1 MTDLHPTDARLAR
14 LEAQVRRQRIALIAA
29 GLVGTGALLAGFAA
43 PSPKTIEAQAIR
55 IVDAAGKPRILIG
68 APPPAAGRLRDDG
81 QTASIVVLGPDGAD
95 RVILGEAPNPRLDGK
110 SYPRVAAAYGLV
122 LHDAKGSERGAVQYL
137 DNGRGVMALDHPGG
151 DAVALIA
158 NEKTGFAGLT
168 VNYGN
173 PIGQYTEGVRIGTK
187 GDEAWLSLQ
196 DRAGGERARLST
208 AGSAAP
214 KLETRAAGAA
224 AAP

>member
-1 MTDLHPTDARLAR
+1 MIDDDATDVRLAR
-14 LEAQVRRQRIALIAA
+14 LEVMVRRQRFALIVA
-29 GLVGTGALLAGFAA
+29 GLAGAGALLAGFAA
-43 PSPKTIEAQAIR
+43 PSPRTIEAQAIR

-68 APPPAAGRLRDDG
+68 APPPAEGRTRSDG

-95 RVILGEAPNPRLDGK
+95 RVVLGEAPNPRLDGR

-137 DNGRGVMALDHPGG
+137 DNGRGVIALDHPGG

-158 NEKTGFAGLT
+158 NEQTGFAGLT

-196 DRAGGERARLST
+196 DRAQGERARLST
-208 AGSAAP
+208 SGQAAP
-214 KLETRAAGAA
+214 ALVTRPAGTP